1 MVTTSTPEPA
11 VPVVAPSGDIDLAT
25 SRDLGSQLGEIAGEP
40 GVAVVLDL
48 SQVTFMDSIGLGV
61 VLKASSRFRRQAKRF
76 VIVAPPGG
84 QVLRLLELSGAG
96 DRLALAASR
105 EEAIAAASVR

>member
-1 MVTTSTPEPA
+1 MPELMPHSP
-11 VPVVAPSGDIDLAT
+11 VPVVAPRGDIDLAT

-40 GVAVVLDL
+40 GVALVLDL
-48 SQVTFMDSIGLGV
+48 TDVTFMDSVGLGV

-84 QVLRLLELSGAG
+84 SVLRLLELSGVG
-96 DRLALAASR
+96 DRIALAATR
-105 EEAIAAASVR
+105 EEAIAAARVR

>member
-1 MVTTSTPEPA
+1 MVQTTTTDTA
-11 VPVVAPSGDIDLAT
+11 VPVVAPRGEIDLAS
-25 SRDLGSQLGEIAGEP
+25 SRELGSALGEIAGEP
-40 GVAVVLDL
+40 GVALVLDL
-48 SQVTFMDSIGLGV
+48 SEVTFMDSVGLGV

-84 QVLRLLELSGAG
+84 QVMRLLELSGVG
-96 DRLALAASR
+96 SRVALAHSR